1 MSIYWEKSKRRWR
14 FDYQGTVA
22 GRRIRARKLL
32 PTGWS
37 KAQALEYQQAE
48 IKRLF
53 EVGEQPEPT
62 IDACVLLY
70 LQDKEHLK
78 SRGKVIEHLAAIQS
92 HYEGRPLSELTVV
105 AREISTARGDKEL
118 APATIKQRLA
128 LLKAAC
134 RWAWKIHG
142 VCEND
147 PTTKMLLPSVRNA
160 RHVYASRAEMLHI
173 ARACDRPD
181 ARAMVLV
188 AFYTGMRLG
197 EMLCCSVVGEN
208 LSLPDTKNGQ
218 PRLVPIHSS
227 IRRYARHLPFTTPKV
242 TLQRAFD
249 RARRRAGLSHVRIHD
264 LRHSA
269 ASEMINAGVD
279 LYTVGAVL
287 GHKDS
292 RSTQRY
298 AHLATATL
306 ADAVRRI
313 GKSSPTAKKK
323 AA

>member
-1 MSIYWEKSKRRWR
+1 
-14 FDYQGTVA
+14 
-22 GRRIRARKLL
+22 
-32 PTGWS
+32 
-37 KAQALEYQQAE
+37 
-48 IKRLF
+48 
-53 EVGEQPEPT
+53 
-62 IDACVLLY
+62 
-70 LQDKEHLK
+70 
-78 SRGKVIEHLAAIQS
+78 
-92 HYEGRPLSELTVV
+92 
-105 AREISTARGDKEL
+105 
-118 APATIKQRLA
+118 
-128 LLKAAC
+128 
-134 RWAWKIHG
+134 
-142 VCEND
+142 
-147 PTTKMLLPSVRNA
+147 MLLPAVRNA
-160 RHVYASRAEMLHI
+160 RHVYASRAEMLRL

-181 ARAMVLV
+181 ARAMVLI

-197 EMLCCSVVGEN
+197 EMLTCSVIGEN
-208 LSLPDTKNGQ
+208 FSLPDTKNGR
-218 PRLVPIHSS
+218 PRLVPIHSR

-306 ADAVRRI
+306 ADAVRKI
-313 GKSSPTAKKK
+313 GKSSPTTKKK